1 MSNDRAPVLDFAAGP
16 VVRRHGEGDAMP
28 EPAHERD
35 LEELLELARVRF
47 GASRAEA
54 LRPEL
59 EALAAEVARVAEA
72 ELPDDGEPGFL
83 MLED

>member
-1 MSNDRAPVLDFAAGP
+1 VPDRSPERVLD
-16 VVRRHGEGDAMP
+16 
-28 EPAHERD
+28 
-35 LEELLELARVRF
+35 ELVATARVRF

-72 ELPDDGEPGFL
+72 ELPDDGEPGFQL
-83 MLED
+83 LGD